1 MLCAPLPS
9 TVLSL
14 ALSPTLPPSSP
25 SVSCSVH
32 TSPCQLSLDSC
43 VPLCPC
49 VAVWAGH
56 LERLWPLAPEIGAD
70 EDALSPD
77 MLVQIGVLP
86 EFLHKAAPSAGAGR
100 SVGHAVTKA
109 VANGV
114 HAPVAAPATAP
125 VVVPAAATASPKGA
139 GAPAAAPAAPPAA
152 AGVVHG
158 TKAAPLASRSAPAP
172 WAAKRTWP
180 AHS

>member
-1 MLCAPLPS
+1 VSLC
-9 TVLSL
+9 V
-14 ALSPTLPPSSP
+14 
-25 SVSCSVH
+25 
-32 TSPCQLSLDSC
+32 C
-43 VPLCPC
+43 VP
-49 VAVWAGH
+49 VWAGH

-86 EFLHKAAPSAGAGR
+86 EFLHKAAPSAGASR

-125 VVVPAAATASPKGA
+125 AVVPAAATASPKGA
-139 GAPAAAPAAPPAA
+139 GAPAAAPTAPPAA

-180 AHS
+180 VRCSALHAIVTQTPPPPAAQSCASLRTCPRPVAPSSHG